1 MAYGGYPGYGA
12 LELERVQHVD
22 SLLRRYPAKPINPD
36 RSVFDLPLE
45 LRDGKATAL
54 RISLPPHF
62 PQERPSLS
70 MLLPVVHPAV
80 DSTGRLHTPGLAN
93 WVYGQSSLADAVA
106 EAVATLTSAVVDARQ
121 PGAQATGG
129 GRIGPIPYPPG
140 YPSPPSG
147 LLAGAAGAGPG
158 SPQARVSS
166 SSAASAAAA
175 AGGQLPDLSRLAP
188 AQLASLL
195 SDDSEFKALLRG
207 VVANSQMAATL
218 EDIRVK
224 NRQLAAANLSQQG
237 AMAEARNQL
246 AIVRSSE
253 YQVIRARFDELLARQ
268 SSVSKVLGGPLF
280 RERLEDAVSEADAA
294 SSAVS
299 TAFLLG
305 QVPLDQFVEQYV
317 ELRAR
322 HHALD
327 LKRQA
332 AEQVLRSQ

>member
-1 MAYGGYPGYGA
+1 MAYGRYPGYGA
-12 LELERVQHVD
+12 LELERAQHVD
-22 SLLRRYPAKPINPD
+22 ALLRRYPCKAINPD

-70 MLLPVVHPAV
+70 VLLPVVHPAV
-80 DSTGRLHTPGLAN
+80 DTTGRLHTPGLAG
-93 WVYGQSSLADAVA
+93 WVYGQSSLTDAVS

-121 PGAQATGG
+121 QGGAAGG
-129 GRIGPIPYPPG
+129 AGRGTVPYPPG
-140 YPSPPSG
+140 YPG
-147 LLAGAAGAGPG
+147 GAAAAGGGPG
-158 SPQARVSS
+158 SPSR
-166 SSAASAAAA
+166 AAAA
-175 AGGQLPDLSRLAP
+175 AGGQLPDLSRLTP
-188 AQLASLL
+188 GQLAKLL
-195 SDDSEFKALLRG
+195 SDEAEFKQLLRG
-207 VVANSQMAATL
+207 VVAGSQMAATL

-224 NRQLAAANLSQQG
+224 NRQLAASNLAQQG

-246 AIVRSSE
+246 AVVRSSE

-268 SSVSKVLGGPLF
+268 AAVARLLGGPVF

-294 SSAVS
+294 SGAVS
-299 TAFLLG
+299 SAFLGG
-305 QVPLDQFVEQYV
+305 QLPLEAFVEQYV
-317 ELRAR
+317 EARSR

-332 AEQVLRSQ
+332 AEGVLAGRAP